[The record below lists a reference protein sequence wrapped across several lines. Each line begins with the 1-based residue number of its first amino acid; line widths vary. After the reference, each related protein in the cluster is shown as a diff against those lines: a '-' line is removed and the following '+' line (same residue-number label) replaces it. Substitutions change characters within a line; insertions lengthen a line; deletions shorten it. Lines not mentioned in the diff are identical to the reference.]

1 VQKVAARPAA
11 STSWRREARAIA
23 KGLLFVS
30 PWLLGFLAFRLYPFI
45 ASLYYSLTFY
55 TVLKP
60 PTFVGL
66 ENYQRLLTEDTRFH
80 AAVFNTFYYA
90 VIAVPLGTVAAIGLA
105 LLLNMRVRGLA
116 VYRTIYYL
124 PSITP
129 LVAASIVWLWI
140 YNPQVGVMN
149 FLLTLVGIHGPGWLG
164 DPAWAKPALIIMS
177 VWGVGG
183 AVIIYLAGL
192 QDVPQELY
200 EAAAIDG
207 ANELHKLW
215 HVTLPMIS
223 PVILFNV
230 VVGLIGA
237 FQYFT
242 QAYVMTAG
250 GPADATL
257 FFSLYLY
264 FSAFQFFKMGYAAAM
279 AWILFLIIVAFTAL
293 VFRLSG
299 RLVYYGGR

>member
-1 VQKVAARPAA
+1 M
-11 STSWRREARAIA
+11 
-23 KGLLFVS
+23 KGLLFIS
-30 PWLLGFLAFRLYPFI
+30 PWLIGFCAFRLYPFL
-45 ASLYYSLTFY
+45 ASLYYSFTFY

-60 PTFVGL
+60 PTFIGL
-66 ENYQRLLTEDTRFH
+66 DNYRKLLLEDVRFH
-80 AAVFNTFYYA
+80 TAVFNTFYYA
-90 VIAVPLGTVAAIGLA
+90 IFAVPLGTVVGLLLA
-105 LLLNMRVRGLA
+105 MLLNMHVRALA
-116 VYRTIYYL
+116 LYRTIFYL

-129 LVAASIVWLWI
+129 AVAVSIVWLWI
-140 YNPQVGVMN
+140 FNPQVGIMN
-149 FLLTLVGIHGPGWLG
+149 FLLSLAGIKGPGWLG
-164 DPAWAKPALIIMS
+164 DPAWAKPALIVMS
-177 VWGVGG
+177 LWGVGG
-183 AVIIYLAGL
+183 AVVIYLAAL

-207 ANELHKLW
+207 ANEIQKILHI
-215 HVTLPMIS
+215 TLPMIS

-230 VVGLIGA
+230 VIGLIGA

-242 QAYVMTAG
+242 QAYVMTGG

-264 FSAFQFFKMGYAAAM
+264 LSAFQFFRMGYAAAM
-279 AWILFLIIVAFTAL
+279 AWILFLIIVLITAL